1 MNTLFKSIM
10 VAGTVLL
17 AASCGNEKNAKQNTV
32 AAEALPSVSVVEA
45 GTKDVELVG
54 TYTSTVLP
62 YAKNNIAPQSPNRIA
77 KINVEIGDFVQKGQI
92 LAEMDRVQLLQTE
105 LQMKNNETEYNRI
118 KGLYEAGAVSKSD
131 MEAMELGYK
140 VSKTTFENLLENSVL
155 RSPINGVISARN
167 YDKGDMFSPQ
177 APIFVVEQITP
188 VKLQVAISES
198 DYTHVHKGDAVE
210 ISAAAFPD
218 KVFTGRI
225 SRIHPI
231 VDPMTHTVTVEA
243 VVDNRDRLLR
253 PGMFA
258 KVEVKF
264 GTNHSVVIPDIAVI
278 KQSGSGER
286 FVYLLNPDNTVSFQK
301 VELGRRIGN
310 ELEILSG
317 VPDGAQVVTEGQIRL
332 KDGVKVVVK

>member
-1 MNTLFKSIM
+1 
-10 VAGTVLL
+10 
-17 AASCGNEKNAKQNTV
+17 
-32 AAEALPSVSVVEA
+32 
-45 GTKDVELVG
+45 
-54 TYTSTVLP
+54 
-62 YAKNNIAPQSPNRIA
+62 
-77 KINVEIGDFVQKGQI
+77 
-92 LAEMDRVQLLQTE
+92 
-105 LQMKNNETEYNRI
+105 
-118 KGLYEAGAVSKSD
+118 
-131 MEAMELGYK
+131 
-140 VSKTTFENLLENSVL
+140 
-155 RSPINGVISARN
+155 
-167 YDKGDMFSPQ
+167 
-177 APIFVVEQITP
+177 
-188 VKLQVAISES
+188 
-198 DYTHVHKGDAVE
+198 
-210 ISAAAFPD
+210 
-218 KVFTGRI
+218 
-225 SRIHPI
+225 
-231 VDPMTHTVTVEA
+231 MTHTVTVEA

>member
-1 MNTLFKSIM
+1 M
-10 VAGTVLL
+10 
-17 AASCGNEKNAKQNTV
+17 
-32 AAEALPSVSVVEA
+32 
-45 GTKDVELVG
+45 
-54 TYTSTVLP
+54 
-62 YAKNNIAPQSPNRIA
+62 
-77 KINVEIGDFVQKGQI
+77 
-92 LAEMDRVQLLQTE
+92 
-105 LQMKNNETEYNRI
+105 
-118 KGLYEAGAVSKSD
+118 
-131 MEAMELGYK
+131 
-140 VSKTTFENLLENSVL
+140 
-155 RSPINGVISARN
+155 
-167 YDKGDMFSPQ
+167 
-177 APIFVVEQITP
+177 VEQITP